1 MIDRPAFP
9 RRLFLKRSLQTT
21 ALVALPWSGS
31 GCAPE
36 RDPESGLITFSS
48 SEYAVADAFARTLIP
63 DGGAFEAGAGSVGL
77 AARMDAYLWSERPE
91 VLNGFGSALWLLNLG
106 PLFVIGKPRRFTK
119 LDLADRETYLEAL
132 PTSFGLAREIYHAL
146 RRSFMFLFYNIDE
159 TWEPLGYDGPWA
171 VAQDDVNDR

>member
-9 RRLFLKRSLQTT
+9 RRLFLKRSLQAT

-36 RDPESGLITFSS
+36 GGLITFSS

-77 AARMDAYLWSERPE
+77 AGRMDAYLSTERPE
-91 VLNGFGSALWLLNLG
+91 VLSGFASALWLLNLG

-119 LDLADRETYLEAL
+119 LDLADRESYLEAL
-132 PTSFGLAREIYHAL
+132 PTSFGLAREIYNAL

-159 TWEPLGYDGPWA
+159 TWKPLGYDGPWT
-171 VAQDDVNDR
+171 VAQDDGA